1 MNEFKLLF
9 NYEWFWTGNDA
20 ENNRMIQMIKEVQER
35 GHTGQPI
42 TFQIPDSWK
51 VYSVPTNASYWPN
64 DYKNL
69 IWYMFKGRVLSN
81 WRSVPPKELDDVLE
95 FFVRYFTEH
104 FDEIAKDK
112 ALLQDVFPVREELPI
127 RKLVPWNEY
136 QDITWWDSNY
146 GDLLAIWDEW
156 DIDSDDKE
164 TRNKGLKRLKKK
176 HYKQSGEFYNVEFV
190 DIQKTL
196 KRIWVPATTL
206 SNVAWATGVTFA

>member
-1 MNEFKLLF
+1 
-9 NYEWFWTGNDA
+9 
-20 ENNRMIQMIKEVQER
+20 
-35 GHTGQPI
+35 
-42 TFQIPDSWK
+42 
-51 VYSVPTNASYWPN
+51 
-64 DYKNL
+64 
-69 IWYMFKGRVLSN
+69 
-81 WRSVPPKELDDVLE
+81 
-95 FFVRYFTEH
+95 
-104 FDEIAKDK
+104 
-112 ALLQDVFPVREELPI
+112 LQDVFPIREELPI

-156 DIDSDDKE
+156 DINSTNEE

-176 HYKQSGEFYNVEFV
+176 HYKQSSEFYNAEFV